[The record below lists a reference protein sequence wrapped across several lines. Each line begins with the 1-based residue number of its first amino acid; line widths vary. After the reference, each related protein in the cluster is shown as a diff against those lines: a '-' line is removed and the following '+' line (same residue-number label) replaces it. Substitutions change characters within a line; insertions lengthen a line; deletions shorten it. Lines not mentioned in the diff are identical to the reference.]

1 MKKVTRTAEETRQY
15 LSQHQNL
22 IDFVNELH
30 EYLKKHMRFYIGD
43 DGGKYWGCGY
53 NRPETDR
60 VKLIKHFIKFCN
72 RKRLEWTTVDDMF
85 MDKDSWHW
93 CICDCDYL
101 YKLKVNELGQVVV
114 EDERETYFLN
124 QNEVSNQ

>member
-1 MKKVTRTAEETRQY
+1 MKKVTRTAEKTRQY

-60 VKLIKHFIKFCN
+60 VKLIKHFIKP
-72 RKRLEWTTVDDMF
+72 
-85 MDKDSWHW
+85 
-93 CICDCDYL
+93 IYL
-101 YKLKVNELGQVVV
+101 GPVLSLALLIFN
-114 EDERETYFLN
+114 
-124 QNEVSNQ
+124 VSSG